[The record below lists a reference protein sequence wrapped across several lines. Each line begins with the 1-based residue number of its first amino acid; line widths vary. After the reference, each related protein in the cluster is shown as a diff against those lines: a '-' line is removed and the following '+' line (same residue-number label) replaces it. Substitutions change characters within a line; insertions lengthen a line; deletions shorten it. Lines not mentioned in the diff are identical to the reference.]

1 MNNKFDELTKS
12 LAQSVTRR
20 AALKKFGVGL
30 AGMALAC
37 FGLANKARAA
47 TYSGYCEVR
56 PEFLWPGEKGNSKW
70 YFTGQCIGVDPVT
83 GNCLSASNGV
93 TGGVCPSGKSSAG
106 HASSS
111 CAGFYWVKNAP
122 CSFTTVL

>member
-37 FGLANKARAA
+37 FGLANKAHAA
-47 TYSGYCEVR
+47 KPPAPIPAPTPIPCQSNADCPPHNPY
-56 PEFLWPGEKGNSKW
+56 
-70 YFTGQCIGVDPVT
+70 
-83 GNCLSASNGV
+83 ASCCYA
-93 TGGVCPSGKSSAG
+93 GVCRQWSYCGR
-106 HASSS
+106 
-111 CAGFYWVKNAP
+111 F
-122 CSFTTVL
+122 